1 MTSRI
6 FNARGIFSWT
16 AIAMRKVI
24 KVVNA
29 HFPVSFI
36 SFISDSQAEV
46 PVSYMGRF
54 APHREM
60 CKILR
65 NVQPEIDARM

>member
-1 MTSRI
+1 
-6 FNARGIFSWT
+6 
-16 AIAMRKVI
+16 MRKVI

-36 SFISDSQAEV
+36 SFSSDSQAEV
-46 PVSYMGRF
+46 PVSNMGRF

-60 CKILR
+60 RKMR
-65 NVQPEIDARM
+65 RSVQPEIDARM

>member
-1 MTSRI
+1 
-6 FNARGIFSWT
+6 
-16 AIAMRKVI
+16 MRKVI
-24 KVVNA
+24 KVANA

-36 SFISDSQAEV
+36 SFSSDSQAEV

-60 CKILR
+60 
-65 NVQPEIDARM
+65 